1 MCQGYRVRTTPQAAS
16 TLMDVCG
23 APEEEELAQ
32 LDLPCAADY
41 AAAAM
46 SGDVVARLMMVH
58 SLASAAAD
66 AVLLGQPLPPHEQA
80 TLLQL
85 WPTLLRLTA
94 AAAHSTAAA
103 TPSTPFAAAANLELA
118 ARGEAAP
125 QQPTLC
131 LVFPQP
137 EAPQPHSL
145 LQLEPPC
152 ATALH
157 FELAGPPADAAAHAE
172 LQVFAQQV
180 NRAIEQSSKEA
191 LEDTLSELRA
201 SMPCAS
207 AISIVRR
214 SIEGTLEP
222 GMLPLRHSLR
232 NKLLQRSSSVSMS
245 ESGSLTGASTP
256 LRTSLSLPRHS
267 DSSSLRASLGLP
279 PQ

>member
-1 MCQGYRVRTTPQAAS
+1 
-16 TLMDVCG
+16 
-23 APEEEELAQ
+23 
-32 LDLPCAADY
+32 
-41 AAAAM
+41 M

-180 NRAIEQSSKEA
+180 NRAIEQ
-191 LEDTLSELRA
+191 
-201 SMPCAS
+201 
-207 AISIVRR
+207 VRGR
-214 SIEGTLEP
+214 VVERP
-222 GMLPLRHSLR
+222 
-232 NKLLQRSSSVSMS
+232 
-245 ESGSLTGASTP
+245 A
-256 LRTSLSLPRHS
+256 
-267 DSSSLRASLGLP
+267 
-279 PQ
+279 